1 MRWTPSV
8 RLAFVCVAFVLLALT
23 AAVPAPLPS
32 VPSASSIDLKVALLS
47 QGKCGKYA
55 DGLAT
60 LMSITGFQPGS
71 RTATTVVCLRN
82 TAGSRGQLTLGTID
96 PVSRDDACSPGE
108 AAVDS
113 SCGQRLAGELQALL
127 VHETAALRRCDD
139 VPGQFTSTAFTSLG
153 TTPLAL
159 GPIGANE
166 TRCVALRVAYPGGSA
181 NAEAAAQTDTVT
193 WRYAFDLAQR
203 Q

>member
-1 MRWTPSV
+1 MRLV
-8 RLAFVCVAFVLLALT
+8 FVGAAFVLLVL
-23 AAVPAPLPS
+23 PAGAPTPLPS

-47 QGKCGKYA
+47 QGKCGRYA
-55 DGLAT
+55 DNLAT
-60 LMSITGFQPGS
+60 LMSITGFQPGG

-82 TAGSRGQLTLGTID
+82 TGGSRGQLSLGLID
-96 PVSRDDACSPGE
+96 LASRDDACSPGE

-113 SCGQRLAGELQALL
+113 SCGQGLAGELQGRLA
-127 VHETAALRRCDD
+127 HETATLRRCDD
-139 VPGQFTSTAFTSLG
+139 EPGPFSSTAFTSLA
-153 TTPLAL
+153 TNPLSL

-166 TRCVALRVAYPGGSA
+166 TRCIALRVAYSGGTA
-181 NAEAAAQTDTVT
+181 NAEAAAQTDTVS